1 VHARFPHRIRRAYKL
16 SSSGPRT
23 LRTCMDPRAGLIV
36 RRMYPRL
43 LSRVDRSHPAICAY
57 SSSSFATVA
66 SDSGRRPSEALPRSL
81 PSSTCACFSV
91 LAVALR

>member
-1 VHARFPHRIRRAYKL
+1 
-16 SSSGPRT
+16 
-23 LRTCMDPRAGLIV
+23 MV

-66 SDSGRRPSEALPRSL
+66 SDSGLVAVGGLTEKLAELDLRLLLCPGGLLPR
-81 PSSTCACFSV
+81 
-91 LAVALR
+91 